1 MLLLSETKEFFL
13 GCLFCWCVLQLSAV
27 FDSPLLALQSS
38 AVLLHDHHHADQ
50 FSLWLHCHKSETSAW
65 FVSSGQTRFFLEC
78 LTVESIPS
86 SSAVSLSHFTAAYFV
101 STKLTL
107 FVQSRCNTFIQLLTA
122 MYDSDERWSH
132 CCLWY
137 ISTALFSALA
147 TAFYCRSDNSCVLLW
162 PSTLSSKT
170 FWLAQSRTRFSS
182 TCTSTNA
189 SWCSHAILLH
199 LHFD

>member
-101 STKLTL
+101 STKLT
-107 FVQSRCNTFIQLLTA
+107 
-122 MYDSDERWSH
+122 SDVRQRWSH

-147 TAFYCRSDNSCVLLW
+147 TAFYCRSDNSCVLHW

-170 FWLAQSRTRFSS
+170 FWFAQSRTRFSS

>member
-50 FSLWLHCHKSETSAW
+50 FSLWLQCHKSETCAW

-122 MYDSDERWSH
+122 MYDSDDPIAVSGT
-132 CCLWY
+132 L
-137 ISTALFSALA
+137 ALHSF
-147 TAFYCRSDNSCVLLW
+147 RLW
-162 PSTLSSKT
+162 PLRSIVAVTI
-170 FWLAQSRTRFSS
+170 AAFSFDLRLF
-182 TCTSTNA
+182 
-189 SWCSHAILLH
+189 HRR
-199 LHFD
+199 HFG